1 VSQGRVTPTIDLSP
15 TPPSPLAAALEQFER
30 AAEYLHLA
38 PALREILRV
47 PQREWT
53 VRFPVALDDGSTR
66 VFTGFRVH
74 HNLSRGP
81 AKGGIRYFPSTDLD
95 EVRALAMLMTWK
107 SALMGL
113 PFGGAKG
120 GVACDPNALSVGE
133 LERLTRRFTVELA
146 GVLGPERDIPAPDV
160 GTNARVMA
168 WMMDTYSTLVGHA
181 VPGVVTGK
189 PVAMGGSEGRA
200 ESTGRGVGLC
210 IEEVARRTGLDLEGA
225 RVAIQGFGNV
235 GGAAARYLHG
245 RGARIVA
252 ITDVYGGAFRGDGL
266 DMSRLTRYVQET
278 GSVDGAPGAEPIDNE
293 ALFRLD
299 CDVLVPAAMEGRVT
313 AANAR
318 HIRAGILAEAANG
331 PTLPEADAILRERGI
346 VTIPDILCNAGGVTV
361 SYFEWAQNRGALAWT
376 PEEVNVRLRQM
387 MLKAFDDVWRLAE
400 EHEIEPRLAAHAL
413 AIDRVAEATR
423 TRGIFP

>member
-1 VSQGRVTPTIDLSP
+1 VP

-30 AAEYLHLA
+30 AAEYLHLES
-38 PALREILRV
+38 ALREVLRV

-53 VRFPVALDDGSTR
+53 VRFPVELDDGSTR

-74 HNLSRGP
+74 HNVSRGP

-120 GVACDPNALSVGE
+120 GVACDPAQLSVGE

-146 GVLGPERDIPAPDV
+146 GVIGPERDIPAPDV

-168 WMMDTYSTLVGHA
+168 WMMDTYSTLAGYS

-189 PVAMGGSEGRA
+189 PVGLGGSEGRA
-200 ESTGRGVGLC
+200 EATGRGVGLC
-210 IEEVARRTGLDLEGA
+210 VEEAAGRIGLDLAGA

-235 GGAAARYLHG
+235 GGSAARYLHQ

-252 ITDVYGGAFRGDGL
+252 VTDDYGGVFRGDGL
-266 DMSRLTRYVQET
+266 DPERLSRYFQET
-278 GSVDGAPGAEPIDNE
+278 GSVAGAPGTEPIGNE
-293 ALFRLD
+293 ELFRLD
-299 CDVLVPAAMEGRVT
+299 CDVLVPAALEGQIT
-313 AANAR
+313 ATNAQ
-318 HIRAGILAEAANG
+318 HVRAKILAEAANG
-331 PTLPEADAILRERGI
+331 PTLPEADAVLRERGV

-361 SYFEWAQNRGALAWT
+361 SYFEWAQNRGALSWT

-387 MLKAFDDVWRLAE
+387 MLRAFDDVWGLAD
-400 EHEIEPRLAAHAL
+400 EHGVEPRLAAHAL
-413 AIDRVAEATR
+413 AIGRVAEATR
-423 TRGIFP
+423 TRGFFP